1 MRVSFLVDLF
11 LFLQATHAKFIL
23 YSLHL
28 GEIEVTP
35 ATVIQVLVID
45 NTCTCS
51 DFFMYLL
58 NSRQQLA
65 MFILVLYAVCALKY
79 LVEPTELV
87 HSFVDVHK

>member
-1 MRVSFLVDLF
+1 MRLLFLVDFF
-11 LFLQATHAKFIL
+11 LFLQATHAKVIL

-58 NSRQQLA
+58 NNRQQLA

>member
-1 MRVSFLVDLF
+1 MRLLFLVDFF
-11 LFLQATHAKFIL
+11 LFLQATHAKVIL

-35 ATVIQVLVID
+35 ATVIQVIS
-45 NTCTCS
+45 NTCS
-51 DFFMYLL
+51 DFCMHPL
-58 NSRQQLA
+58 NFRQQFA